1 MMLAS
6 VLAIIPVGAEEA
18 VEGGDTVVEDTTP
31 VGTPVATADEF
42 KAAVE
47 AGKDFYLT
55 ASITLPADWALMDF
69 GATMDGNEQA
79 ITLSGTAGLFANLNG
94 ATIKNVA
101 IVGEQTAN
109 GIASGATGAVRFEN
123 VTSMVKTVKGN
134 DSAAAFVSGAI
145 SPASITFIKC
155 TNMTNVV
162 GGLTGGA
169 FGGWIKSGDLV
180 FEDCAN
186 LGNVEA
192 KYAGGYV
199 GAPQNANITVKNSTN
214 GTPEAPVS
222 VKGTASFAGGLF
234 GETFAN
240 VTLTDVVNC
249 ANVTGGGAV
258 IGGGIIGGF
267 HSAKTFKATNVLNYG
282 AMDVDGAWNKMGGG
296 FIGDAN
302 TADASFYF
310 VDCVN
315 FGTMKQSGNNN
326 GGGFLG
332 GNQNSPLYKIVSF
345 VRCINNCSVVK
356 GGNIGGFCGQGN
368 AKEYYFEDC
377 VNNGDINS
385 SGNMSGAFFG
395 WGGGTCDKVTA
406 IRCTNNG
413 AITAQNSGKAC
424 AGFMA
429 GRGTKVYTFT
439 DCVNN
444 GAVTAGTTAAGFA
457 TGCGGSVTLKT
468 CVNTGAL
475 TGKTT
480 YDFTDVG
487 SQVLVNA
494 YLEATPTATTLE
506 GAINVFFNDTT
517 ETKDK
522 DWIGL
527 VKEGEDSSTAWAY
540 VKDLKTGFNIL
551 DLPVVEGKAITGG
564 YYTIYMVPN
573 DKNLKDVLDPE
584 SEDKLL
590 ADPITIFLAD
600 NIINTA
606 EDLVNTKPGG
616 IYALGADITLP
627 ADYVPVDFAASL
639 DGDGHTIT
647 LTGNKGLF
655 NKLIN
660 ASVKNLTVK
669 ANIESDGGVG
679 VLATTT
685 EGNVVVD
692 NVTVTGSVKGSEVG
706 GFFQYVNAEGNV
718 TITNSKNNA
727 NLTGTQKTAGFIAHV
742 DAKPVVV
749 IDNCVNNGAIT
760 RTCGHGKEAGDCS
773 DCGSLGG
780 AGFVANSANDCHITI
795 KNSVNNGAVYGMG
808 SMAGFAGYAFGNITL
823 ENCTNNGRI
832 EITNKCTWL
841 SSAAGLVG
849 IFGNGGGKHILTVKG
864 CTNNSDIYLADA
876 GYEGAGGMVGSAKWN
891 NQTEI
896 YFEDSVNVGDICNKS
911 ASGNYGGFLGWAD
924 SNGTVSFKNCTNYG
938 NIKGNGN
945 NGGFLGQVGTKTLMS
960 AENCVNYGDITSNN
974 NMPGA
979 FSGWCNGGNDAGGT
993 VTIDGFTNYGVI
1005 TAGAKQASACMSAF
1019 DKAANI
1025 TIKNVT
1031 NYGHIDGKTGAA
1043 IAISA
1048 GSKAVC
1054 ENLVNNGMMTGAII
1068 GEITNNGSFGEFIEV
1083 ATAEEFM
1090 AMKPGFNYKLVSNIV
1105 LPEDYWGGTF
1115 GSEWYTA
1122 ELDGNGK
1129 TIYMKGL
1136 KSALFQIFHNVNVH
1150 DLKIVGT
1157 LEAKAALAGEISN
1170 YASDVTISNVVIDA
1184 DITFNKNVGGFIE
1197 WRRQD
1202 VADVKADDDLA
1213 INVTFNDCAFLGS
1226 ITTTGGSRTG
1236 GFIAAWSVPYGN
1248 ITFNNCV
1255 VGNKGLDT
1263 AIKGKDGRVAGFVA
1277 KIDGKKTTDDVKL
1290 TYNNCVNY
1298 ADIAHTGTT
1307 NEGCSG
1313 GFGGRYININVTLN
1327 NCDNYGDVSSKR
1339 GTGWIQGVGGLVGE
1353 VNQNA
1358 YISIND
1364 SNNYGDVYAARSVV
1378 GGLLG
1383 AVTNASKATVKNSAN
1398 FGAVSNVNGGNWNF
1412 YAGGIVGSTNNSNSG
1427 RWATY
1432 ANEVVV
1438 DNCQNYGA
1446 ITTSNANMGGIVGGI
1461 EGAGNTKILSVTNC
1475 ANYAT
1480 LTIQGVSNIG
1490 GIIGQGIAGGTT
1502 TVENNVNYGDIRG
1515 ASGEHGVGGIMAY
1528 PYAEASELIVKNN
1541 ANYGIV
1547 EGGAKANVA
1556 GITAD
1561 TNAKKYTYE
1570 GNVNYGTVIGVK
1582 DNTSG
1587 VCGLI
1592 NDRADSTFAANYN
1605 YGIIVAAKANLV
1617 GSIPATVD
1625 AGNNY
1630 AGGVVVTNEANA
1642 ALVKALASPY
1652 NYDVM
1657 GAGRDAWMDLVAA
1670 LAAAEGV
1677 EIPDAPVVEP
1687 ELATNPV
1694 DFTTLEYIIRDWK
1707 SKEAVSQDDYNV
1719 LFTNTI
1725 TADTFAS
1732 ASADGNTNDD
1742 KDSNAKAY
1750 YAKLLPITEDSYYE
1764 LTFKAKNNRDGG
1776 YCGFVFAADAENHP
1790 WFVYGGI
1797 SNHADHNS
1805 AESDLRARY
1814 RYHNDDG
1821 SIGSQL
1827 SGTAFKK
1834 ALDLD
1839 EAGFA
1844 SYKVV
1849 YEGLTATVYAMAG
1862 GEWVHVVFGDMEAF
1876 TLTAGSSVAIGVY
1889 NRHGLTKQRTATLTD
1904 AALTAP
1910 AVEPELVETVIDF
1923 TKLTYKGYAGK
1934 AQKFDNQAGVVVEP
1948 QAVEPYAM
1956 LAEHYKMNIEANKFD
1971 AQQIG
1976 DAGTL
1981 FYIPE
1986 ETLPITADTYYEYY
2000 VNAKNN
2006 RNTGYAGIPYAMA
2019 NGVPYFLYGAFHNTS
2034 DIGDDVCEVRCCA
2047 GRNDAELFGST
2058 VNASVA
2064 QDLTDDGF
2072 GQMKIV
2078 VDGYTATFYTLSG
2091 GEWVQLVFKKGDISR
2106 DEVVLP
2112 EGAVLTPGAL
2122 FCRDGSANKQRSI
2135 TIKDAKVLAAP
2146 AVAVAE
2152 APATFAVAR
2161 AALSVED
2168 ALAALVDKTALNN
2181 AKVELAAMGDVAEDD
2196 AKAVALKAAIAAME
2210 AATTQE
2216 ELNKAADEYAA
2227 KVETI
2232 VDLTKLNYQLAQAEQ
2247 FIQVNYTA
2255 GTWYEFAKA
2264 LEAAKNVDKND
2275 QAAVDAAAAALDA
2288 AIYGLADISELTNM
2302 TQKAIARAEALLP
2315 ENFGSAGWAVMVE
2328 KLAVAK
2334 QAFEALDTE
2343 LMDIAV
2349 VELNTAIDALISVEE
2364 LKALIAE
2371 LTTINPA
2378 DYSVVSYAPVA
2389 SAVAIGLTTTDP
2401 VDQAPVDVALDLL
2414 RAAKAGLVNVAE
2426 LNAAIAE
2433 AEKTNASRYT
2443 EASYAKLLNVLAS
2456 AKLVV
2461 VSADDAAE
2469 VADAK
2474 AAVEEAVKALRR
2486 KTTISTSDLEAL
2498 IEEVESLDASLYTAE
2513 SWDAL
2518 KVALAAAK
2526 VALYADTQGK
2536 VRDAE
2541 TALQE
2546 AYDSLAEKPVITTD
2560 ALAALIAE
2568 VEALDFTKYTTETW
2582 SAVSAAL
2589 IEAKV
2594 ALKADD
2600 QAVVD
2605 AAKAALDAA
2614 KAALAEK
2621 PELVLPETPT
2631 EPEQPTEQP
2640 TEKPTEK
2647 PTEPADD
2654 DKGCGSAIGATVVVM
2669 TAVLGLGATV
2679 VLKKKED

>member
-1 MMLAS
+1 MKRTISILVIIAMMLAS

-18 VEGGDTVVEDTTP
+18 VEGGDSVVEDTTP

-222 VKGTASFAGGLF
+222 IKGTASFAGGLF

-267 HSAKTFKATNVLNYG
+267 HAEKTFRATNVLNYG
-282 AMDVDGAWNKMGGG
+282 AMDVEGAWNKMGGG

-302 TADASFYF
+302 KANSSFYF

-332 GNQNSPLYKIVSF
+332 GNQDSPLYKIVSF

-356 GGNIGGFCGQGN
+356 NGNIGGFCGQGN

-377 VNNGDINS
+377 VNNGDVIS
-385 SGNMSGAFFG
+385 GGNMAGAFFG

-413 AITAQNSGKAC
+413 AIAAKNSGKAC

-522 DWIGL
+522 NWIGL

-655 NKLIN
+655 NKLTN
-660 ASVKNLTVK
+660 ASVKNLTIDAK
-669 ANIESDGGVG
+669 IESDGAVG

-692 NVTVTGSVKGSEVG
+692 NVTVKGTVKGTEVG

-749 IDNCVNNGAIT
+749 IENCVNNGNIT

-808 SMAGFAGYAFGNITL
+808 SVAGFAGYTFGNITL

-841 SSAAGLVG
+841 SSAGGLVG
-849 IFGNGGGKHILTVKG
+849 IFANGGGNHVLTVKG

-891 NQTEI
+891 NGTQI
-896 YFEDSVNVGDICNKS
+896 YFEDSVNVGDILNKS
-911 ASGNYGGFLGWAD
+911 VSGNYGGFLGWAD
-924 SNGTVSFKNCTNYG
+924 AIGTVSFKNCTNYG
-938 NIKGNGN
+938 NISGKGN
-945 NGGFLGQVGTKTLMS
+945 NGGFLGQVGARKLMN
-960 AENCVNYGDITSNN
+960 AENCVNYGDITSTG
-974 NMPGA
+974 NMPGG
-979 FSGWCNGGNDAGGT
+979 FSGWCNGSADCA

-1005 TAGAKQASACMSAF
+1005 TAGAKQASACMAAN
-1019 DKAANI
+1019 DKAASI
-1025 TIKNVT
+1025 SIKNVT

-1136 KSALFQIFHNVNVH
+1136 KSALFQIFHNVYVH

-1157 LEAKAALAGEISN
+1157 LSAKAALAGEISN
-1170 YASDVTISNVVIDA
+1170 FASDVTISNVVIDA

-1202 VADVKADDDLA
+1202 VADVKADDNLA
-1213 INVTFNDCAFLGS
+1213 INVTFNDCAFLGN

-1236 GFIAAWSVPYGN
+1236 GFIASWAVSYGN

-1255 VGNKGLDT
+1255 VGNRGLDT
-1263 AIKGKDGRVAGFVA
+1263 AIKGNDGRVAGFF
-1277 KIDGKKTTDDVKL
+1277 GKLEGTKKTDDVKL
-1290 TYNNCVNY
+1290 TFNNCVNY
-1298 ADIAHTGTT
+1298 ADVAHTGSG
-1307 NEGCSG
+1307 NEGASG
-1313 GFGGRYININVTLN
+1313 AFGGRYVNVNATLN
-1327 NCDNYGDVSSKR
+1327 NCDNYGDVSSNR

-1353 VNQNA
+1353 ANRNVM
-1358 YISIND
+1358 ITID
-1364 SNNYGDVYAARSVV
+1364 GSNNYGNVYSRKSVV

-1383 AVTNASKATVKNSAN
+1383 AVTNASKATIKNSAN
-1398 FGAVSNVNGGNWNF
+1398 FGNVENGAEWSY
-1412 YAGGIVGSTNNSNSG
+1412 YAGGIVGSTNNSNG
-1427 RWATY
+1427 GYWTNY
-1432 ANEVVV
+1432 ANEIVV
-1438 DNCQNYGA
+1438 DNCQNYGTL
-1446 ITTSNANMGGIVGGI
+1446 TTRNANTGGIVGGI

-1475 ANYAT
+1475 ANYGKMN
-1480 LTIQGVSNIG
+1480 LVGGNNVG
-1490 GIIGQGIAGGTT
+1490 GIIGQGVAGGTT
-1502 TVENNVNYGDIRG
+1502 TVENNVNYGYIAG
-1515 ASGEHGVGGIMAY
+1515 ATSSHGVGGIMAY

-1547 EGGAKANVA
+1547 EGGANANVA

-1587 VCGLI
+1587 ICGLI

-1617 GSIPATVD
+1617 GAIPATVD

-1642 ALVKALASPY
+1642 ALVKGLASPY
-1652 NYDVM
+1652 NYDVA
-1657 GAGRDAWMDLVAA
+1657 GAGKAAWMDLVAA
-1670 LAAAEGV
+1670 LAAAEGA
-1677 EIPDAPVVEP
+1677 EIPDEP
-1687 ELATNPV
+1687 AAKPEFAINSV
-1694 DFTTLEYIIRDWK
+1694 DFTALEYIIRDWK
-1707 SKEAVSQDDYNV
+1707 SKEAVSVEDYNK

-1725 TADTFAS
+1725 TADTLATKS
-1732 ASADGNTNDD
+1732 AAGNTDVD
-1742 KDSNAKAY
+1742 TDSNAKAY

-1790 WFVYGGI
+1790 WFVYGGL

-1814 RYHNDDG
+1814 RYHNNDG

-1876 TLTAGSSVAIGVY
+1876 TLKEGSSVAIGVY
-1889 NRHGLTKQRTATLTD
+1889 NRHGLDRQRTATVTSATLIAGAAEVPVD
-1904 AALTAP
+1904 FAALNYQTLINGAVSDKVFTQEYNVTANGSSL
-1910 AVEPELVETVIDF
+1910 ATSAKDTTSNTSGDDL
-1923 TKLTYKGYAGK
+1923 GYVA
-1934 AQKFDNQAGVVVEP
+1934 ATE
-1948 QAVEPYAM
+1948 YA
-1956 LAEHYKMNIEANKFD
+1956 
-1971 AQQIG
+1971 
-1976 DAGTL
+1976 
-1981 FYIPE
+1981 
-1986 ETLPITADTYYEYY
+1986 ITADTNYVYEFK
-2000 VNAKNN
+2000 AKLN
-2006 RNTGYAGIPYAMA
+2006 RDTGYAGVVFAT
-2019 NGVPYFLYGAFHNTS
+2019 NGTEHYFVGGAFANDGDHSNDAGQLS
-2034 DIGDDVCEVRCCA
+2034 HIVMYKGQWESPIGDSKGNA
-2047 GRNDAELFGST
+2047 FGDHYDYIKNSITDGMGTWRIVYEGLT
-2058 VNASVA
+2058 VYVQYLAA
-2064 QDLTDDGF
+2064 D
-2072 GQMKIV
+2072 
-2078 VDGYTATFYTLSG
+2078 
-2091 GEWVQLVFKKGDISR
+2091 GEWAYVGHNGERASYT
-2106 DEVVLP
+2106 LP
-2112 EGAVLTPGAL
+2112 EGSVIALGAHN
-2122 FCRDGSANKQRSI
+2122 RGGNASKQRTVSI
-2135 TIKDAKVLAAP
+2135 ADATLYVPAAAPVALAAED
-2146 AVAVAE
+2146 VV
-2152 APATFAVAR
+2152 
-2161 AALSVED
+2161 LSVED

-2247 FIQVNYTA
+2247 YIQVNYTA

-2302 TQKAIARAEALLP
+2302 TQKAIARAEALLE

-2469 VADAK
+2469 VTDAK